1 MTNHQTLE
9 PMLAASLGLT
19 TPASPPSSNGGSSSS
34 AGSAAKFPQPMN
46 MSMNI
51 NINGPPTRKR
61 SSSKTQTN
69 YNPINNTPISSLQSP
84 PPETINELPVQELQK
99 HIHVL
104 KLASPGSAPSE
115 YLKILSI
122 PNAPESLKIG
132 RQNTPKATNKITD
145 GFFDS
150 RVLSRN
156 HAELY
161 MKNNVLYLKDL
172 KSSNGTF
179 INDEKLEPFKEYH
192 LKIGDKID
200 LGTTLESQVA
210 HKKITCI
217 VSEFSYISLEDYE
230 SQVNSIMSKGDLQ
243 NKRLELFNSSLDALI
258 FGELIEDQEDNFL
271 SDLLNDVHTI
281 EKKSLKKDV
290 KFIPGLTVKPSNN
303 IQDIIRKLVIST
315 NNEYLQQQRLKQIGK
330 FLKNYNKVIT
340 KSSSCSLKLREVDGQ
355 SKESEKAAM
364 KWQLAASKSEERMRK
379 MDMELNM
386 IRSHLSNSRS
396 KEAEANRISEENA
409 RLKAKL
415 DRKKKDLNELSAR
428 LEDSQRTINTLR
440 HLETEFTSIQETNKK
455 LELELQ
461 ETNALLKSFS
471 ERDVLKTFNVDPTPV
486 SKSGFDIS
494 DLAIDDSDSSPED
507 SNVSESES
515 GSEKGDNEGEG
526 IEKENDGVEGNDS
539 EKPIPANGHDHHS
552 QNQTDVDGD
561 RKDGKDVT
569 KVNGTNVKEETFADK
584 QVGYKDKGS
593 ISSNN
598 KNNNEN
604 LNPLPKS
611 NKNQKGKDKD
621 NTNDNPKDK
630 SITSPTLENNHTKS
644 GKLQKEVHLEKQLKD
659 KESSDS
665 FDDSASG
672 KEKGKN
678 GSPSRSSVDS
688 TKKVTKSGSAKE
700 NDNETSKDSFLNNNK
715 QRKENTKLAST
726 KSETEEKEL
735 HNDKLTQTEAE
746 TKKKGEAKGSPNNA
760 IKVVLPLTSITFFLA
775 ITILY
780 TIYKDQLD
788 TLLKGLNM
796 YTN

>member
-1 MTNHQTLE
+1 MSLTNHQTLE
-9 PMLAASLGLT
+9 PMLAASLGLN
-19 TPASPPSSNGGSSSS
+19 TPASPPSSNGGSGSS

-46 MSMNI
+46 MNI
-51 NINGPPTRKR
+51 SINGPPTRKR

-99 HIHVL
+99 HVHVV

-156 HAELY
+156 HAELF

-230 SQVNSIMSKGDLQ
+230 SEVNSIMSKGDLQ

-340 KSSSCSLKLREVDGQ
+340 KSSTYSLKLHEVDGQ

-386 IRSHLSNSRS
+386 IRSHLSSARS

-415 DRKKKDLNELSAR
+415 DRKKKDINELSAR
-428 LEDSQRTINTLR
+428 LEDSQRTIDTLR
-440 HLETEFTSIQETNKK
+440 HLEKEFTSIQETNKK

-461 ETNALLKSFS
+461 ETNALLKSLS
-471 ERDVLKTFNVDPTPV
+471 EKDALKTFTADPADPTPV
-486 SKSGFDIS
+486 PKSGFDIS
-494 DLAIDDSDSSPED
+494 DLAMDDSDSSSDD
-507 SNVSESES
+507 SNDSES
-515 GSEKGDNEGEG
+515 GSEKEDDEEEEDDKEDDEDNENDEG
-526 IEKENDGVEGNDS
+526 DVS
-539 EKPIPANGHDHHS
+539 EEPIQANGHDHHS
-552 QNQTDVDGD
+552 KSEIDVDGD
-561 RKDGKDVT
+561 RNNGNDVT
-569 KVNGTNVKEETFADK
+569 KVNGTDAKEAFSDK
-584 QVGYKDKGS
+584 QLGHKDKNVT
-593 ISSNN
+593 SSNN

-604 LNPLPKS
+604 L
-611 NKNQKGKDKD
+611 
-621 NTNDNPKDK
+621 
-630 SITSPTLENNHTKS
+630 I
-644 GKLQKEVHLEKQLKD
+644 
-659 KESSDS
+659 
-665 FDDSASG
+665 
-672 KEKGKN
+672 
-678 GSPSRSSVDS
+678 
-688 TKKVTKSGSAKE
+688 
-700 NDNETSKDSFLNNNK
+700 
-715 QRKENTKLAST
+715 
-726 KSETEEKEL
+726 
-735 HNDKLTQTEAE
+735 
-746 TKKKGEAKGSPNNA
+746 
-760 IKVVLPLTSITFFLA
+760 
-775 ITILY
+775 
-780 TIYKDQLD
+780 
-788 TLLKGLNM
+788 
-796 YTN
+796 